1 MIFTDLISRNTIDK
15 VFDTARIDEVVGD
28 FVALKQR
35 GVNKIGLC
43 PFHNEKTPSFTVS
56 VAKGI
61 YKCFGC
67 GQGGNSVNFVIE
79 HEKYSYPE
87 AIKYLAKKYNIEI
100 EEEERSEEETQLQS
114 ERESQ
119 HIILG
124 FAQQYFTD
132 ILLNN
137 SEGKSIGLSY
147 FKERG
152 YEEDVVEKFQ
162 LGYGLESWD
171 AFTKEALGK
180 GYKLEYLERTGM
192 TITKDDKHYDR
203 FRGRV
208 LFPIHNF
215 SGKVIGFGG
224 RILKKNAKAAKYVN
238 SPESEVY
245 EKRRVLYGIY
255 FGKKA
260 IATSDNCYLVEGYT
274 DVISLHQAG
283 IENVVSSSGTSL
295 TEDQIRLIQR
305 LTKNI
310 TILYDGD
317 AAGLKASFRGIDLI
331 LRQGLNVKIVLFPD
345 GEDPDSYSKK
355 VGKSK
360 LQEYIRESAKDFIS
374 FKTGLLLEEAHGDP
388 VKKVALIR
396 EIVESIAVIPD
407 AIARSTYI
415 HECGK
420 ILEISEQVL
429 ITELN
434 KIRRKNLSQQRRE
447 AGVAPSGVEIP
458 ISDYKSGY
466 PLGSERESKGMEVST
481 EPQERDVIR
490 FLLNFGDRKFT
501 IPADGS
507 AETSEASIESAGLE
521 VKEKEG
527 IEVLVSEF
535 IVNEILS
542 DDLPFDHELYNKVFQ
557 EFAHSTE
564 NRLGWGQKYFVN
576 HEDKEIAKMAIDLV
590 FTPHALSKNWDER
603 HHIKVQTEELV
614 IRMSVERTVYSFKM
628 AKVKKMISENRE
640 KIRTSK
646 DDAKQE
652 ELLNEYHGLLEAKKF
667 ISNYLGRVLG

>member
-1 MIFTDLISRNTIDK
+1 LISRDTIDK

-28 FVALKQR
+28 FVSLKQR

-67 GQGGNSVNFVIE
+67 GQGGNSVNFVME

-87 AIKYLAKKYNIEI
+87 AIRYLAKKYNIEI
-100 EEEERSEEETQLQS
+100 EEKEKTEEEIEQQS

-119 HIILG
+119 YIVLG
-124 FAQQYFTD
+124 FAQKYFTD

-137 SEGKSIGLSY
+137 AEGKSIGFSY

-152 YEEDVVEKFQ
+152 YNEDVVEKFQ

-171 AFTKEALGK
+171 AFTKEALKK
-180 GYKLEYLERTGM
+180 GYKLEYLEKTGM
-192 TITKDDKHYDR
+192 TIIKEEKHYDR

-224 RILKKNAKAAKYVN
+224 RILKKDAKAAKYVN

-260 IATSDNCYLVEGYT
+260 IATQDNCYLVEGYT

-355 VGKSK
+355 LGKAK
-360 LQEYIRESAKDFIS
+360 LQEYIKEGAKDFIS
-374 FKTGLLLEEAHGDP
+374 FKTGLLLEEAQGDP

-407 AIARSTYI
+407 AIARSTYV

-420 ILEISEQVL
+420 IMEISEQVL

-447 AGVAPSGVEIP
+447 SGEAYAGVEIP
-458 ISDYKSGY
+458 ISDYKSGH
-466 PLGSERESKGMEVST
+466 PLGSESESKVTEASA

-490 FLLNFGDRKFT
+490 FLLNYGESKFLLPIT
-501 IPADGS
+501 DAADPS
-507 AETSEASIESAGLE
+507 DTSPENAE
-521 VKEKEG
+521 VKNM
-527 IEVLVSEF
+527 EVLVSDF
-535 IVNEILS
+535 IVKEVLV
-542 DDLPFDHELYNKVFQ
+542 DDLQFDHELYGKIFK
-557 EFAHSTE
+557 EFEYSVE
-564 NRLGWGQKYFVN
+564 NSLDWGQQHFVN
-576 HEDKEIAKMAIDLV
+576 HENKEISKMAIDLV
-590 FTPHALSKNWDER
+590 FAPYTLSKNWDEK
-603 HHIKVQTEELV
+603 HHIKVQTEELGL
-614 IRMSVERTVYSFKM
+614 RLSVERTVYSFKM

-640 KIRTSK
+640 KIRTS
-646 DDAKQE
+646 DDDSIRE
-652 ELLNEYHGLLEAKKF
+652 ELLNEYHGLLEAKKY
-667 ISNYLGRVLG
+667 ISRYLGRVLG